1 VFSVIS
7 ESGIGRLVDQSDG
20 GPNPAK
26 VSPLLACDSSI

>member
-7 ESGIGRLVDQSDG
+7 KSGIGRPVDQLDG

-26 VSPLLACDSSI
+26 VSLLLACDSSI